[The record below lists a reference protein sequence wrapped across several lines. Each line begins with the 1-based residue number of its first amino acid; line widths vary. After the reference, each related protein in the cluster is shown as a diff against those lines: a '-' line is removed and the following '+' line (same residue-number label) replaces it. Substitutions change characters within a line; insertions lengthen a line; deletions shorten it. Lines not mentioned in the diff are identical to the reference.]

1 MGKYDDLIGGGR
13 IVIDV
18 NDVLNEQIDLIN
30 ERKLLA
36 EKLILLTE
44 DDIKSKSDDIE
55 YLNYFVNTLKDYIK
69 KL

>member
-18 NDVLNEQIDLIN
+18 NDVLNEQIDMIN
-30 ERKLLA
+30 ERKSLA

-55 YLNYFVNTLKDYIK
+55 YLNYFLNTLKDYVK
-69 KL
+69 RL

>member
-1 MGKYDDLIGGGR
+1 MEKYDDLIGGGR

-18 NDVLNEQIDLIN
+18 NDVLNEQIDMIN
-30 ERKLLA
+30 ERKSLA

-55 YLNYFVNTLKDYIK
+55 YLNYFLNTLKDYVK
-69 KL
+69 RL